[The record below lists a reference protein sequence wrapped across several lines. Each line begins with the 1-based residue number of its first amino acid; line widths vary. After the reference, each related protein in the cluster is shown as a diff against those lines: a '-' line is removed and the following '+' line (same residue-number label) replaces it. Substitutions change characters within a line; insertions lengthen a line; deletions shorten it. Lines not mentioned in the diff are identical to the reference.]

1 MDKFYADT
9 VRLLLQVAPEVF
21 ANNIFAM
28 KGGTAINLFLRDMPR
43 LSVDIDVV
51 YVPRQTLRDAALQ
64 EIANELDGIAGRL
77 RTLGLSVRKIAANDQ
92 GETKLLVSNEDSQV
106 RVEVNIVFRGAVR
119 AVVRQPLCQLAS
131 DLFGVEM
138 TLPVLDS
145 AELYGSKLVAAMDRQ
160 HPRDL
165 FDAMQMLEQDGLSD
179 ETLECFVT
187 YLAGHNRPIHEV
199 LFGNDKDISLE
210 YRDNFVGM
218 TTEEV
223 SLDQLLAV
231 RRRLREEIPQRLTG
245 NQKAFLVGL
254 SQAAPD
260 WSLLACPHAAELPAL
275 RWRLANLET
284 FRVKRPDDFERQ
296 SELFRERFV
305 LTRVQ
310 ELLEKPSP

>member
-9 VRLLLQVAPEVF
+9 VRLLLQVAPEIF

-51 YVPRQTLRDAALQ
+51 YVPRLTLRDEALR
-64 EIANELDGIAGRL
+64 EIANELDGIAARL
-77 RTLGLSVRKIAANDQ
+77 ESSGLAVKRIAPNDQ
-92 GETKLLVSNEDSQV
+92 GETKLLVSNEDALV
-106 RVEVNIVFRGAVR
+106 KIEVNIVFRGTVMPI
-119 AVVRQPLCQLAS
+119 VRQPLCQRAS
-131 DLFGVEM
+131 DLFGVDLI
-138 TLPVLDS
+138 LPVLNS

-179 ETLECFVT
+179 ATLECFVT

-223 SLDQLLAV
+223 TLEQLLAV
-231 RRRLREEIPQRLTG
+231 RKRLRTEIPQRLTA

-254 SQAAPD
+254 SQAVPD
-260 WSLLACPHAAELPAL
+260 WSLLACSYAEGLPAL
-275 RWRLANLET
+275 RWKLANLET
-284 FRVKRPDDFERQ
+284 FRSKRPDDFHRQ
-296 SELFRERFV
+296 AAQLLERFGQGG
-305 LTRVQ
+305 L
-310 ELLEKPSP
+310 PIS

>member
-9 VRLLLQVAPEVF
+9 VRLLLQVAPEIF

-51 YVPRQTLRDAALQ
+51 YVPRLTLRDEALR
-64 EIANELDGIAGRL
+64 EIANELDGIAARL
-77 RTLGLSVRKIAANDQ
+77 ESSGLAVKRIAPNDQ
-92 GETKLLVSNEDSQV
+92 GETKLLVSNEDALV
-106 RVEVNIVFRGAVR
+106 KIEVNIVFRGTVMPI
-119 AVVRQPLCQLAS
+119 VRQPLCQRAS
-131 DLFGVEM
+131 DLFGVDLI
-138 TLPVLDS
+138 LPVLNS

-179 ETLECFVT
+179 ATLECFVT

-223 SLDQLLAV
+223 TLEQLLAV
-231 RRRLREEIPQRLTG
+231 RKRLRTEIPQRLTA

-254 SQAAPD
+254 SQAVPD
-260 WSLLACPHAAELPAL
+260 WSLLACSYAEGLPAL
-275 RWRLANLET
+275 RWKLANLET
-284 FRVKRPDDFERQ
+284 FRSKRPDDFHRQ
-296 SELFRERFV
+296 AAQLIERFGQGG
-305 LTRVQ
+305 L
-310 ELLEKPSP
+310 SIA

>member
-9 VRLLLQVAPEVF
+9 VRLLLQVAPEIF

-51 YVPRQTLRDAALQ
+51 YVPRLTLRDEALR
-64 EIANELDGIAGRL
+64 EIANELDGIAARL
-77 RTLGLSVRKIAANDQ
+77 ESSGLAVKRIAANDQ
-92 GETKLLVSNEDSQV
+92 GETKLLVSNEDALV
-106 RVEVNIVFRGAVR
+106 KIEVNIVFRGTVMPI
-119 AVVRQPLCQLAS
+119 VRQPLCQRAS
-131 DLFGVEM
+131 DLFGVDLI
-138 TLPVLDS
+138 LPVLNS

-179 ETLECFVT
+179 ATLECFVT

-223 SLDQLLAV
+223 TLEQLLAV
-231 RRRLREEIPQRLTG
+231 RKRLRTEIPQRLTM
-245 NQKAFLVGL
+245 NQKRFLAGL
-254 SQAAPD
+254 SQAKPD
-260 WSLLACPHAAELPAL
+260 WSLLTCPHAEELPAL
-275 RWRLANLET
+275 RWKLTNLQT
-284 FRVKRPDDFERQ
+284 FQSKRPDDFHRQ
-296 SELFRERFV
+296 SAKLTALFG
-305 LTRVQ
+305 L
-310 ELLEKPSP
+310 

>member
-51 YVPRQTLRDAALQ
+51 YVPRHTLRDAALQ
-64 EIANELDGIAGRL
+64 EIASELDAIAARL
-77 RTLGLSVRKIAANDQ
+77 TARGLAVRKIAANDQ
-92 GETKLLVSNEDSQV
+92 GETKLLVSTEDSQV
-106 RVEVNIVFRGAVR
+106 KVEVNIVFRGTVR
-119 AVVRQPLCQLAS
+119 PVVRQALCQRAS
-131 DLFGVEM
+131 DLFGVEL

-145 AELYGSKLVAAMDRQ
+145 AELYGGKLVAAMDRQ

-218 TTEEV
+218 TTEDV
-223 SLDQLLAV
+223 SLEQLLAV
-231 RRRLREEIPQRLTG
+231 RQRLRTEIPQRLTAD
-245 NQKAFLVGL
+245 QKAFLVSL
-254 SQAAPD
+254 SRAVPD
-260 WSLLACPHAAELPAL
+260 WSLLACAHAEELPAL
-275 RWRLANLET
+275 RWKLANLET
-284 FRVKRPDDFERQ
+284 FRSKRPDDFQRQ
-296 SELFRERFV
+296 TAQLLERFV
-305 LTRVQ
+305 G
-310 ELLEKPSP
+310 

>member
-9 VRLLLQVAPEVF
+9 VRLLLQVAPEIF

-51 YVPRQTLRDAALQ
+51 YVPRLTLRAEALQ
-64 EIANELDGIAGRL
+64 EIANELDGIAARL
-77 RTLGLSVRKIAANDQ
+77 ENSGLAVKRIAANDQ
-92 GETKLLVSNEDSQV
+92 GETKLLVSNEDALV
-106 RVEVNIVFRGAVR
+106 KIEVNIVFRGTVMPI
-119 AVVRQPLCQLAS
+119 VRQPLCQRAS
-131 DLFGVEM
+131 DLFGVDLL
-138 TLPVLDS
+138 LPVLDS

-165 FDAMQMLEQDGLSD
+165 FDAMQMLEQNGLSD
-179 ETLECFVT
+179 ATLECFVT

-223 SLDQLLAV
+223 ALEQLLAV
-231 RRRLREEIPQRLTG
+231 RKRLRTEIPQRLTI
-245 NQKAFLVGL
+245 NQKRFLVGL
-254 SQAAPD
+254 SQAEPD
-260 WSLLACPHAAELPAL
+260 WSLLTCPHAEELPAL
-275 RWRLANLET
+275 RWKLANLQT
-284 FRVKRPDDFERQ
+284 FQSKRPDDFHRQ
-296 SELFRERFV
+296 SAQLRALFGI
-305 LTRVQ
+305 
-310 ELLEKPSP
+310 

>member
-9 VRLLLQVAPEVF
+9 VRLLLQVAPEIF

-51 YVPRQTLRDAALQ
+51 YVPRLTLRDEALR
-64 EIANELDGIAGRL
+64 EIANELDGIAARL
-77 RTLGLSVRKIAANDQ
+77 ESSGLAVKRIAPNDQ
-92 GETKLLVSNEDSQV
+92 GETKLLVSNEDALV
-106 RVEVNIVFRGAVR
+106 KIEVNIVFRGTVMPI
-119 AVVRQPLCQLAS
+119 VRQPLCQRAS
-131 DLFGVEM
+131 DLFGVDLI
-138 TLPVLDS
+138 LPVLNS

-179 ETLECFVT
+179 ATLECFVT

-223 SLDQLLAV
+223 TLEQLLAV
-231 RRRLREEIPQRLTG
+231 RKRLRTEIPQRLTA

-254 SQAAPD
+254 SQAVPD
-260 WSLLACPHAAELPAL
+260 WSLLACSYAEGLPAL
-275 RWRLANLET
+275 RWKLANLET
-284 FRVKRPDDFERQ
+284 FRSKRPDDFHRQ
-296 SELFRERFV
+296 AAQLIERFGQGG
-305 LTRVQ
+305 L
-310 ELLEKPSP
+310 PIS

>member
-9 VRLLLQVAPEVF
+9 VRLLLQVAPEIF

-51 YVPRQTLRDAALQ
+51 YVPHLTLRDEALQ
-64 EIANELDGIAGRL
+64 EIANELDGIAARL
-77 RTLGLSVRKIAANDQ
+77 ESSGLAVKRIAPNDQ
-92 GETKLLVSNEDSQV
+92 GETKLLVSNEDALV
-106 RVEVNIVFRGAVR
+106 KIEVNIVFRGTVMPI
-119 AVVRQPLCQLAS
+119 VRQPLCQRAS
-131 DLFGVEM
+131 DLFGVDLI
-138 TLPVLDS
+138 LPVLNS

-179 ETLECFVT
+179 ATLECFVT

-223 SLDQLLAV
+223 TLDQLLSV
-231 RRRLREEIPQRLTG
+231 RKRLRTEIPQRLTM
-245 NQKAFLVGL
+245 NQKRFLVGL
-254 SQAAPD
+254 SQAEPE
-260 WSLLACPHAAELPAL
+260 WSLLTCPYAEELPAL
-275 RWRLANLET
+275 RWKLANLQT
-284 FRVKRPDDFERQ
+284 FQSKRPDDFHRQ
-296 SELFRERFV
+296 SAQLTALFG
-305 LTRVQ
+305 L
-310 ELLEKPSP
+310 